1 MYTSTGTAAYMAP
14 ETLHKGAVSVASDIF
29 GLGVVLL
36 VLATLPDFP
45 MLENEGELMLL
56 NSPGWKEDTL
66 ERSLRKALAAYSE
79 VLQDTCVNM
88 LRHDP
93 SARPSADDI
102 EAMANLMVDGLR
114 SKGFSPEAVVHYE

>member
-1 MYTSTGTAAYMAP
+1 MWFRRKAQRDMGQQCP
-14 ETLHKGAVSVASDIF
+14 RKGVD
-29 GLGVVLL
+29 LQ
-36 VLATLPDFP
+36 
-45 MLENEGELMLL
+45 GELMLL